1 MNSSRTSCIRT
12 PIRTTFNGPRNV
24 LAAVVAVF
32 AIALTALGIASADTT
47 HATAKLCGLNGC
59 VNVSSALADELS
71 RRMGVSDTFNLVSK
85 PSPLPYY
92 KVRIT
97 ADGTE
102 WYISK
107 LMVWVPSKHLFRV
120 REYIMPPQS
129 PYWRTGNSALEN
141 QFAKVV
147 QSRKL
152 KPFPASG
159 RYR

>member
-1 MNSSRTSCIRT
+1 MKVRIWRS
-12 PIRTTFNGPRNV
+12 GHE
-24 LAAVVAVF
+24 LAAQTFGDHASLRLSTTRVA
-32 AIALTALGIASADTT
+32 
-47 HATAKLCGLNGC
+47 N
-59 VNVSSALADELS
+59 
-71 RRMGVSDTFNLVSK
+71 
-85 PSPLPYY
+85 Y

-120 REYIMPPQS
+120 REYITPPQS

-141 QFAKVV
+141 QFAKVT